1 MEFTRQEFMFPTCLG
16 EGKLGTIAKGN
27 RRGGRSTYGI
37 DLSNKYRLLW
47 RDTASPVLWNIYFAD
62 LADVFEP
69 DSHDIRLNEQADDVA
84 LFSTTAAGLQRK
96 LDQFYGCVL
105 KTEWMLFGELP
116 RTLPLVKKYK
126 FVGLIFTSVS
136 GDIFAAHYSKKASK
150 ARAVANTMFA
160 AKSMID
166 IRLYMARMDPHLTF
180 GCEISLDVH
189 QFLRRLLGL
198 HRRSILAVL
207 FSETGVVPLAYR
219 RPIIA
224 LGYLIYLITL
234 PENHFATAAYLDSI
248 LLARSGHPC
257 WFSDLR
263 FVLQKLPVPVQLS
276 LGDLTADGVADI
288 RKALEAACEKWIGET
303 IADMSPRLPLIQGR
317 LECNAES
324 ALVPTAAKFRQ
335 YLRIPV
341 PAHRKALTRLVLSA
355 HTLSVEILRL
365 RRTVPETHTARV

>member
-1 MEFTRQEFMFPTCLG
+1 
-16 EGKLGTIAKGN
+16 
-27 RRGGRSTYGI
+27 
-37 DLSNKYRLLW
+37 
-47 RDTASPVLWNIYFAD
+47 
-62 LADVFEP
+62 
-69 DSHDIRLNEQADDVA
+69 
-84 LFSTTAAGLQRK
+84 
-96 LDQFYGCVL
+96 
-105 KTEWMLFGELP
+105 
-116 RTLPLVKKYK
+116 
-126 FVGLIFTSVS
+126 
-136 GDIFAAHYSKKASK
+136 
-150 ARAVANTMFA
+150 
-160 AKSMID
+160 
-166 IRLYMARMDPHLTF
+166 MARMDPHLTF
-180 GCEISLDVH
+180 GCEISLDVVAKHLEQLTDVQH

-341 PAHRKALTRLVLSA
+341 PAHRKALTRLVLSV
-355 HTLSVEILRL
+355 HTLSVEILRYDERYRKRTPQEFRLCRFYRRAVETEAHALITCSSLTLVAL
-365 RRTVPETHTARV
+365 RHVFLLDVFRIVPEMPRRWESAEELLRVMVQSKDFDLLQRLAKYIYEVLAEYTACAMFRPAEYLYIRLE